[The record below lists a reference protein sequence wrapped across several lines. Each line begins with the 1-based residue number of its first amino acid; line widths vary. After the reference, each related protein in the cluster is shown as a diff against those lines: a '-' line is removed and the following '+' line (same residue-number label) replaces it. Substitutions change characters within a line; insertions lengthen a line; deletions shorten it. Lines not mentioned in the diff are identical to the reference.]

1 MTEPRIE
8 EKYFDKFYR
17 VIKIDLGNRVFYS
30 IDYYV
35 KLDERPECSLEISLE
50 GTSICYFNLGRYCI
64 AVVIATSEGY
74 ELVNLRLDTLKD
86 KDPAKGDLTTARD
99 ICIKE
104 VGAWLEGRRHSI
116 NSG

>member
-30 IDYYV
+30 IDHYM
-35 KLDERPECSLEISLE
+35 KLDGRPECSLEISL
-50 GTSICYFNLGRYCI
+50 GGSSICYFNLGHYCI
-64 AVVIATSEGY
+64 AVVVATSEGY

-86 KDPAKGDLTTARD
+86 KDPARGDLAAARD
-99 ICIKE
+99 ICLKE
-104 VGAWLEGRRHSI
+104 VGAWLEGRKHSI
-116 NSG
+116 KSG